1 MGTVIHHEQRVL
13 ACVDQSHFAE
23 YVTDYAARCAQRLAM
38 PLELLHVLE
47 RHPERSSGADHS
59 GAIGFRAQDALM
71 DDLVTGEAAENREAR
86 ERSRL
91 FLTQLC
97 TRAVPLGVERPSI
110 RQRYGEL
117 AATLTEQEP
126 GVELFVL
133 GRRGASAESTGR
145 DLGRNLE
152 SVVRGLKRP
161 ILAVSEPFAVPR
173 RLMIAFDG
181 SAITRRGVTLVASSP
196 LFRGLACDVV
206 MAGEPGLRSSAA
218 LESAVRELRAAGLD
232 AEALTA
238 PGDPERE
245 VVSLVQSRGADLL
258 VMGAYGHSWW
268 HNLFKGSRTADLLRA
283 ARVPTLLLR

>member
-1 MGTVIHHEQRVL
+1 MGTMIHHEQRVL

-23 YVTDYAARCAQRLAM
+23 YVTDYAAWCAQRLAM

-47 RHPERSSGADHS
+47 RHPERGSGADHS
-59 GAIGFRAQDALM
+59 GAIGIRAQDALL
-71 DDLVTGEAAENREAR
+71 DDLVAGEAAANREAR
-86 ERSRL
+86 ERGRL

-97 TRAVPLGVERPSI
+97 SRALTAGVARPSM

-117 AATLTEQEP
+117 APTLAEQEP

-133 GRRGASAESTGR
+133 GRRGESAESSGR

-152 SVVRGLKRP
+152 TVVRGLRRP
-161 ILAVSEPFAVPR
+161 ILAVSEPFALPH

-181 SAITRRGVTLVASSP
+181 SAVTRRGVAMVASSP
-196 LFRGLACDVV
+196 LFRGLTCDVV
-206 MAGEPGLRSSAA
+206 MVGEPGLRGAAA
-218 LESAVRELRAAGLD
+218 LESATNELRSAGFE

-245 VVSLVQSRGADLL
+245 IVSLMQSRSTDLL

-268 HNLFKGSRTADLLRA
+268 RNLFKGSRTADLLRA